1 MEKRIQ
7 KEIVLLNSWRQQ
19 MEQHI
24 SEASSFI
31 EKLQPISSE
40 YIKSKKEIQ
49 QNVFNIF
56 NIVSNLYYRENF
68 HSDIIKYFLD
78 PNEKHNCGSAFLNV
92 FIQML
97 NEKINQKD
105 KYIDATCYDN
115 AVVVREEGRIDI
127 LIKSEMSHKCI
138 IIENKINNAGD
149 MQRQIPRYYDYVK
162 GKGYDIDAIVY
173 LPLDIKKEPDKSDW
187 SDEDKENI
195 NPLLIIIPA
204 YDKSKN
210 INLADN
216 WVRPSILLSDNIDVI
231 STLRQYSL
239 LIKKL
244 NNSIMDNIILEK
256 FRQELLNGD
265 SVLIAKS
272 IHDMLDQLP
281 QYMAS
286 RIVDRYKD
294 KCYPFEKV
302 GVYQNCDAYF
312 AEVVIDNVG
321 YKLDIC
327 CGIDGY
333 HTQFWHN
340 REEVTEE
347 DFVSLVKNIDTLSKY
362 EFKIGKLIANKDFS
376 FSEEEKI
383 YEFVDDLLEELKKIT
398 VG

>member
-49 QNVFNIF
+49 QNLFNIF

-149 MQRQIPRYYDYVK
+149 MQRQIPR
-162 GKGYDIDAIVY
+162 
-173 LPLDIKKEPDKSDW
+173 
-187 SDEDKENI
+187 
-195 NPLLIIIPA
+195 
-204 YDKSKN
+204 
-210 INLADN
+210 
-216 WVRPSILLSDNIDVI
+216 
-231 STLRQYSL
+231 
-239 LIKKL
+239 
-244 NNSIMDNIILEK
+244 
-256 FRQELLNGD
+256 
-265 SVLIAKS
+265 
-272 IHDMLDQLP
+272 
-281 QYMAS
+281 
-286 RIVDRYKD
+286 
-294 KCYPFEKV
+294 
-302 GVYQNCDAYF
+302 
-312 AEVVIDNVG
+312 
-321 YKLDIC
+321 
-327 CGIDGY
+327 
-333 HTQFWHN
+333 
-340 REEVTEE
+340 
-347 DFVSLVKNIDTLSKY
+347 
-362 EFKIGKLIANKDFS
+362 
-376 FSEEEKI
+376 
-383 YEFVDDLLEELKKIT
+383 
-398 VG
+398 